1 MSWVWK
7 PVPNGRSYS
16 RNVNETRYT
25 VAYTAYQQPI
35 ATATEIDF
43 EAAANAFGLSRGS
56 THPNVRNA
64 WLVDLN
70 GSTDIGTVWNAVATY
85 STNPGIA
92 VINNEDDPTIEPARI
107 SWDGENFQQVA
118 FTDKN
123 NNLIVNSAGD
133 PYDPPLMKDFSR
145 PTCSVRKYMTSVP
158 AAILTYPDRINS
170 DTFIVDGLSVAPGKA
185 KCKRISVSE
194 MQTRNGIQFRE
205 VTIVL
210 HFAADGWTRK
220 VLDAG
225 LRYKYFSTPDATYK
239 RAPIVDKDEQGVQ
252 TYVTAP
258 VPLDGNGVKL
268 DDPSPSSC
276 VYRSYDLDEAL
287 PFAVLPLY

>member
-92 VINNEDDPTIEPARI
+92 VINNEDDPTDRK
-107 SWDGENFQQVA
+107 S
-118 FTDKN
+118 TR
-123 NNLIVNSAGD
+123 LNS
-133 PYDPPLMKDFSR
+133 S
-145 PTCSVRKYMTSVP
+145 
-158 AAILTYPDRINS
+158 
-170 DTFIVDGLSVAPGKA
+170 
-185 KCKRISVSE
+185 
-194 MQTRNGIQFRE
+194 
-205 VTIVL
+205 
-210 HFAADGWTRK
+210 H
-220 VLDAG
+220 
-225 LRYKYFSTPDATYK
+225 
-239 RAPIVDKDEQGVQ
+239 
-252 TYVTAP
+252 
-258 VPLDGNGVKL
+258 
-268 DDPSPSSC
+268 
-276 VYRSYDLDEAL
+276 
-287 PFAVLPLY
+287 